1 MEVKIVE
8 FKPRKVAVYEHHG
21 APEELMNSV
30 ASFVEWR
37 KETGL
42 SPIATSDTFGIPY
55 SDPDNTDKKS
65 FRFDIAG
72 SVEEDIPDNRFG
84 VKNGQISGARCA
96 VIRHYGNLDLIS
108 QTVHSL
114 YQNWL
119 PQSGEQASGSP
130 CFFHYLNISPETD
143 KNSLQTDVYLPLK

>member
-1 MEVKIVE
+1 VNVKIVE
-8 FKPRKVAVYEHHG
+8 FEPRKVAVYEHRG

-30 ASFVEWR
+30 AAFVEWR

-42 SPIATSDTFGIPY
+42 SPIASSETFGIPY
-55 SDPDNTDKKS
+55 SDPENTDKAL

-72 SVEEDIPDNRFG
+72 TVEQDIPNNRFG
-84 VKNGQISGARCA
+84 VKNGQIPAARCA
-96 VIRHYGNLDLIS
+96 VIRHFGNLDLIS
-108 QTVHSL
+108 QTVYSL

-119 PQSGEQASGSP
+119 PQSGEQASGAP

-143 KNSLQTDVYLPLK
+143 KNTLQTDVYLPLK